1 MPDGDQVV
9 RKLTVSRCRAVQKVL
24 SVLKADAGFAKDPT
38 GAKILRSAPL
48 FVPDMGDVS
57 DEDRATMLMVA
68 REMVANQGLYEGM
81 VVARGGATA
90 AKAWE
95 TALEY
100 FKDALAKDS
109 KPAHPAHSGDGDD
122 DDSDD
127 DSESDSDSDDD
138 SDDEERDETKG
149 QGFVRDVSR
158 EPKTWAEVSDFLAQE
173 AVAAG
178 TVETPS
184 VSGESGAGGAGAGA
198 AGAGALA
205 GSQTAGD
212 EGAGEMYKDALGV
225 LKNDQVAD
233 LMRRIVR
240 AWVLQGGD
248 ERSCTVDIT
257 SDNFDPALYLATLH
271 AKTPFSVLRSAAV
284 RNLGAQIDSRAEAIK
299 TLVRQNFDLF
309 VKCKDAIDLVH
320 SGMRSHEFAADAQL
334 TAASAKVV
342 ATDMRTLEFDSKGVF
357 DTLLRNQREAEHLRT
372 LLFALDKNKYL
383 FKLPSTLRAAA
394 ARGDD
399 ERVVEVYRRARETLG
414 AARSPLFASLFESCN
429 AVVTEYRKQLF
440 AILEDPS
447 ASVATIEEVTAA
459 LGQLALELP
468 VEDRSQADPL
478 RFYFSFHVD
487 RITGLLNDDAKA
499 FYTLVS
505 LSLPPQSQ
513 QQSQQSS
520 SSSSSSSTATTTG
533 TTTSTMGTQ
542 QKHKEGRA
550 SPEVRQILDRA
561 YNEVCSHIHDMAAL
575 VQQALPQLCRVAK
588 MFGAMD
594 SDDGPGFEELEIE
607 AEGAEEGV
615 VRAASAVKKKK
626 RLPDAIKYIPAQKH
640 RVVDVLIG
648 NDTWA
653 RIRIRKNQT
662 SALFFQQLLDYLRK
676 RCGISAA
683 PNEYGLYTVTTS
695 KGSDNE
701 VVKEMHPYDKPYQVH
716 KQWTKNEKGYF
727 LFRRRRLD
735 VAAAMAAA
743 GAPGAPGAPGK
754 GPTGGAFLS
763 PAAAVRFVTAPEV
776 VTRMITQITAS
787 FAEKALR
794 VFLPGRD
801 DSDPPEETTH
811 AGRLLA
817 TGGVSAADLLRSDVL
832 VRHDRALQ
840 QCIEELEAGV
850 AAVRN
855 EGVPDHIA
863 ATLVATLNQMKQRFA
878 KHVCNECREVAAALH
893 RFEDWQPTADG
904 PHTVLPIVFST
915 VFKDLYRLAARA
927 AGTNTQML
935 SDIAEF
941 FVETVQTFLD
951 TLHQLVFPSTPTLL
965 AQAHPPSSSSA
976 PVAASG
982 GPGIGGSVSPAT
994 GASTVSSISSSNGGG
1009 SGGGAGTAT
1018 NGSGGNSG
1026 RDTDLNEK
1034 LQRVLANCLLSR
1046 KTVFPDLFRA
1056 VGMGSSDRRVQRVS
1070 AVVNDL
1076 ESLCLSHYLSLHTAR
1091 VTQIVQDAVPR
1102 LIRAGA
1108 ADAGPATATATAT
1121 ATAAVPPFAMS
1132 FVLEAVHVQSETEDV
1147 VPSYTSKLV
1156 TALYTHFVR
1165 TVRAAVATCPA
1176 RLAPRAAGD
1185 VLAGVGFARSV
1196 LPVSEATPGV
1206 ALCHELL
1213 LATVQALCPDA
1224 PSPDA
1229 LQSVVRSTVRHT
1241 SRLFSCFTQA
1251 STP

>member
-1 MPDGDQVV
+1 MPEGDQVV
-9 RKLTVSRCRAVQKVL
+9 RKLTVTRCRAVQKVL
-24 SVLKADAGFAKDPT
+24 SVLKTDPGFAKDRT
-38 GAKILRSAPL
+38 GAQILRSAPL

-57 DEDRATMLMVA
+57 DEDRATMLLVA

-81 VVARGGATA
+81 VVGRGGPSA

-100 FKDALAKDS
+100 FKDALAKDP
-109 KPAHPAHSGDGDD
+109 KPSSSSSTLPDGDD
-122 DDSDD
+122 DESNDD
-127 DSESDSDSDDD
+127 DE
-138 SDDEERDETKG
+138 DDEEEEEEEKEEEKE

-173 AVAAG
+173 AVATG
-178 TVETPS
+178 TVETAP
-184 VSGESGAGGAGAGA
+184 VAGETGAGAQEK
-198 AGAGALA
+198 GALA
-205 GSQTAGD
+205 GSKAAAAAGD
-212 EGAGEMYKDALGV
+212 EEAEETYKDALGV

-240 AWVLQGGD
+240 AWVMQGGD

-271 AKTPFSVLRSAAV
+271 AKTPFSVLRGAAV
-284 RNLGAQIDSRAEAIK
+284 RNLGAQIDSRAAAIK

-320 SGMRSHEFAADAQL
+320 GSMRRHEFAGDAQL

-342 ATDMRTLEFDSKGVF
+342 ATNMRTLEFDSQGVF
-357 DTLLRNQREAEHLRT
+357 DTLLRNQREAEHLRA

-383 FKLPSTLRAAA
+383 FKLPGTLRAAA

-399 ERVVEVYRRARETLG
+399 ERVVEVYRRAREMLG
-414 AARSPLFASLFESCN
+414 GTSSPLFASLLDACN

-440 AILEDPS
+440 AVLEDPA

-468 VEDRSQADPL
+468 VGDRAQADPL
-478 RFYFSFHVD
+478 RFYFAYHVD
-487 RITGLLNDDAKA
+487 RITAILDEDAKA
-499 FYTLVS
+499 FCALVN
-505 LSLPPQSQ
+505 LPPPAPTLSISEQEQQQQQQEQQEQQ
-513 QQSQQSS
+513 QQSGTT
-520 SSSSSSSTATTTG
+520 TATTTHRQTETK
-533 TTTSTMGTQ
+533 TTTPP
-542 QKHKEGRA
+542 
-550 SPEVRQILDRA
+550 PEVREVLDRA
-561 YNEVCSHIHDMAAL
+561 YNEVCSHVHEMAAL
-575 VQQALPQLCRVAK
+575 LQQALPQLCRVAK

-607 AEGAEEGV
+607 AADGAEEGV
-615 VRAASAVKKKK
+615 VRAAAAVKKKK

-683 PNEYGLYTVTTS
+683 PSEYGLYTVTTTRGADS
-695 KGSDNE
+695 E
-701 VVKEMHPYDKPYQVH
+701 VVREMHPYDKPYQVH
-716 KQWTKNEKGYF
+716 KQWTKGEKGYF

-735 VAAAMAAA
+735 AGRGAGLLGGAATAA
-743 GAPGAPGAPGK
+743 GTG
-754 GPTGGAFLS
+754 TGGAGAGGTSS
-763 PAAAVRFVTAPEV
+763 PFQSPGVRFVTGPEV
-776 VTRMITQITAS
+776 VTRMITRTTAS

-801 DSDPPEETTH
+801 DSDAPEATTH

-817 TGGVSAADLLRSDVL
+817 GGAVAAADLLRSDVL

-840 QCIEELEAGV
+840 QCLEDLEGAV

-855 EGVPDHIA
+855 EGVPDQIA
-863 ATLVATLNQMKQRFA
+863 GSLVATLNQLKQRFA
-878 KHVCNECREVAAALH
+878 RQVCRECREVAAALH

-904 PHTVLPIVFST
+904 PHTLLPVVFST
-915 VFKDLYRLAARA
+915 VFKDLYKLAARV
-927 AGTNTQML
+927 AGPNTQML
-935 SDIAEF
+935 SDVSKA
-941 FVETVQTFLD
+941 FVETVPTFLD
-951 TLHQLVFPSTPTLL
+951 TLHQLVFPSTPYLL
-965 AQAHPPSSSSA
+965 AQMASS
-976 PVAASG
+976 
-982 GPGIGGSVSPAT
+982 
-994 GASTVSSISSSNGGG
+994 GASSNIGSNSGSNNSSN
-1009 SGGGAGTAT
+1009 T
-1018 NGSGGNSG
+1018 GNNNNNNNNNTV
-1026 RDTDLNEK
+1026 DFNEK

-1056 VGMGSSDRRVQRVS
+1056 AGMSSTDRRVQRVS

-1076 ESLCLSHYLSLHTAR
+1076 ESLCLSHYISLHTAR
-1091 VTQIVQDAVPR
+1091 VTQIVQDSVPR
-1102 LIRAGA
+1102 LIKA
-1108 ADAGPATATATAT
+1108 ASAASSASSSASSPTTSDETSETAETSESATTPAS
-1121 ATAAVPPFAMS
+1121 VPPFAMS

-1185 VLAGVGFARSV
+1185 VLAGVEFARSV
-1196 LPVSEATPGV
+1196 LPVSAATPGV
-1206 ALCHELL
+1206 ALCHDLL
-1213 LATVQALCPDA
+1213 LATLRALCPAA
-1224 PSPDA
+1224 PSPEA
-1229 LQSVVRSTVRHT
+1229 LQPVVQSTVRHT
-1241 SRLFSCFTQA
+1241 SRLFSCF
-1251 STP
+1251 SLSS